1 MWWSVLLRKAFVT
14 RTVICHTKP
23 GNSNQVLVKLLKYT
37 SPYLGDVRRLVGRP
51 TCLVLPTEQQ
61 TGKLEMTEH
70 ESPQVNSLAR
80 SVALIS

>member
-37 SPYLGDVRRLVGRP
+37 SPYLGDVRRLVWP
-51 TCLVLPTEQQ
+51 TAQQ